1 MKRALVI
8 RPEAA
13 AEIQEAF
20 DWYEAQSKGLGT
32 AFRDSLDAAFDR
44 ILDNPNQYATVHR
57 TIRRALVR
65 RFPYGVFYLVEA
77 KRIVVLA
84 VFHGGRDP
92 KQWRTRR

>member
-20 DWYEAQSKGLGT
+20 DWYEAQSEGLGT
-32 AFRDSLDAAFDR
+32 AFRDSLEATLDR
-44 ILDNPNQYATVHR
+44 IRDNPNQYPTVHR
-57 TIRRALVR
+57 NIRRALVR

-92 KQWRTRR
+92 KQWQTRR